1 METFLQDLRYAFR
14 VFLKKP
20 TLTAVIVL
28 TLAIGIGGTTS
39 VFTVVRAVLLRPLP
53 YPEPQQLVQVVRT
66 FPDQSPE
73 TTSATQFLFWRQYSR
88 TLSGLAAYD
97 LIGSGLN
104 LTSTS
109 EPERVHSIRV
119 NSDFFKVLQTH
130 PAVGRD
136 FTEEDDRPN
145 SEPVVILSNELW
157 ERRFNS
163 DHSIIG
169 KAITLSGE
177 SYTVVGVAP
186 PNFTFAPS
194 AELWTPLRAEM
205 DPDDQANLFKVIGRM
220 KPGATVEQ
228 VQADLKTVGEQFR
241 REYPKLMNDNESVG
255 VRNYHSSL
263 VGNVQTSLLIIFG
276 VVGFVLLIACFN
288 VANLLLARSNSR
300 RKEMSLRLAMGASSR
315 RIIRQLLT
323 EGMLLAFIGAIIGVL
338 LSMWSL
344 PLLLS
349 LSPGNLPR
357 LGEIKL
363 DSSVLLFAVG
373 ITFLSTLIFGL
384 APALVS
390 MKADINS
397 LLKES
402 SQTIGGRAKRL
413 FQNSLVVTEFS
424 LSMVMLI
431 GAALLIES
439 YVRLNQI
446 KPGFETDNVLTM
458 QMSLSGSQYKTTAQM
473 RGLYQQVASRLEGV
487 PGVVATAT
495 VTNLPTEK
503 GPGLPFDI
511 VGDPNGAGDSAGDT
525 QWRAITPRY
534 FEVMR
539 IPVMRGRAFSDA
551 DTADGFPVAVINE
564 KMARQYWP
572 NRDPIGEQ
580 IVIGKIMGPRFTDAP
595 RTIVGVIGNVREL
608 GLEKEAPS
616 TIFVPAGQIPDAY
629 TQLVNRAV
637 PLSWVIQ
644 TSMDPATLVAPVRQE
659 VLAANT
665 GQPVANL
672 RPLDAVLSKTVA
684 RQHFNML
691 LLSIFAAIALILS
704 AGGLYSLMSYA
715 VTERTHEIGI
725 RIALG
730 AQPKNLLMLIM
741 SHAMKLMLVGLIIGL
756 AASYLFTRLLSN
768 LLFEARSAEPLVF
781 LGVALLL
788 ALVAFAASY
797 IPARRAARIN
807 PITALRQS

>member
-53 YPEPQQLVQVVRT
+53 YPEPQQLVQIVRT

-73 TTSATQFLFWRQYSR
+73 TTSATQFLFWRQYNR
-88 TLSGLAAYD
+88 TMSGLAAYD

-130 PAVGRD
+130 PAEGRD
-136 FTEEDDRPN
+136 FTEEDDRPT

-157 ERRFNS
+157 QRRFNG
-163 DHSIIG
+163 DRSIIG

-220 KPGATVEQ
+220 KPGTTVEQ

-363 DSSVLLFAVG
+363 DSTVLLFAVG

-402 SQTIGGRAKRL
+402 SQTIGGRAKRA
-413 FQNSLVVTEFS
+413 FQNSLVVAEFS

-458 QMSLSGSQYKTTAQM
+458 QMSLSGSQYKTTDQM
-473 RGLYQQVASRLEGV
+473 RGLYQQVSSRLEGV

-503 GPGLPFDI
+503 GPGLPFDV

-539 IPVMRGRAFSDA
+539 IPVMRGRAFTDA
-551 DTADGFPVAVINE
+551 DAANGLPVAI
-564 KMARQYWP
+564 
-572 NRDPIGEQ
+572 
-580 IVIGKIMGPRFTDAP
+580 
-595 RTIVGVIGNVREL
+595 
-608 GLEKEAPS
+608 
-616 TIFVPAGQIPDAY
+616 
-629 TQLVNRAV
+629 
-637 PLSWVIQ
+637 
-644 TSMDPATLVAPVRQE
+644 
-659 VLAANT
+659 
-665 GQPVANL
+665 
-672 RPLDAVLSKTVA
+672 
-684 RQHFNML
+684 
-691 LLSIFAAIALILS
+691 
-704 AGGLYSLMSYA
+704 
-715 VTERTHEIGI
+715 
-725 RIALG
+725 
-730 AQPKNLLMLIM
+730 
-741 SHAMKLMLVGLIIGL
+741 
-756 AASYLFTRLLSN
+756 
-768 LLFEARSAEPLVF
+768 
-781 LGVALLL
+781 
-788 ALVAFAASY
+788 
-797 IPARRAARIN
+797 
-807 PITALRQS
+807 